1 MGDLPEYRCF
11 FVPVGSMMEP
21 ELHQPIHTCKK
32 GGFQE
37 IKDRRFNN
45 LQISGPR
52 FIRVASGQEQEKEAS
67 GGLRGI
73 DKGLSTHPC
82 SRSVPRL
89 ICTDGSQRIQRT
101 PNTVRRDRSA
111 GLGVLRPPG
120 RGYRRAREGLPR
132 KASPAGALE

>member
-73 DKGLSTHPC
+73 DKGLSTHPAQ
-82 SRSVPRL
+82 
-89 ICTDGSQRIQRT
+89 THGSMS
-101 PNTVRRDRSA
+101 DRSTVSSSRVM
-111 GLGVLRPPG
+111 LQLIRSYKLRRWSWHWPSTGP
-120 RGYRRAREGLPR
+120 EGAVPLCR
-132 KASPAGALE
+132 DH